1 MTIILG
7 YLLDLLI
14 GDPFSFHPVRL
25 IGNLI
30 SFLDKKLNNDTR
42 RNGLILL
49 LLVSILSFGIPW
61 FILFICYKIHPVL
74 SIAIEVIMI
83 YQIFATKSL
92 DVETRK
98 VLTALLKDDLE
109 DARKWIGYLVSRDTD
124 VMTKEDIIK
133 ATVETISENITD
145 GIVAPL
151 FFVVIGGAPLGWFY
165 KSVNTLDSMVGY
177 KNEKYSNF
185 GFYSAKFDDV
195 LNYIPA
201 RLASFLIL
209 LSGVLL
215 RLDIKNGLSVLKRD
229 KRNHSSPNSA
239 YSEAAVAGLLRIQ
252 LGGKAS
258 YFKKVSMKPTMGDPL
273 KEIEPL
279 DIKLCT
285 RVMYVTSGLGLIIL
299 TVLKWI
305 IGGIL

>member
-30 SFLDKKLNNDTR
+30 SFLDKKLNNNTR
-42 RNGLILL
+42 RNGLVLL
-49 LLVSILSFGIPW
+49 LLVSMLSFGVPW
-61 FILFICYKIHPVL
+61 FILFICYKIHPLL
-74 SIAIEVIMI
+74 SITIEVIMI

-98 VLTALLKDDLE
+98 VLKALLKDDLD
-109 DARKWIGYLVSRDTD
+109 DARKWIGYLVSRDTEA
-124 VMTKEDIIK
+124 MSKEDVIK

-151 FFVVIGGAPLGWFY
+151 LFVVIGGAPLGWFY

-177 KNEKYSNF
+177 KNEQYNNF

-201 RLASFLIL
+201 RLASLLIL
-209 LSGVLL
+209 LSGILL
-215 RLDIKNGLSVLKRD
+215 RLDIKNGIFVLKRD

-258 YFKKVSMKPTMGDPL
+258 YFNKISMKPTMGDSL
-273 KEIEPL
+273 KKIETL

-285 RVMYVTSGLGLIIL
+285 RIMYVTSGLGLVIF
-299 TVLKWI
+299 TTLKWL